1 MEMTEILSLWWVFPA
16 SVCIATIAISTG
28 ISGALFFAPFFLLVV
43 GLPPAEAIG
52 GGLMTMIFGTGS
64 GTFSY
69 NRQGVVDFTIV
80 RSLLIVTV
88 PLAMAGALVAIMV
101 DANALRV
108 LLGVGLIAL
117 AAFLLWTNLRQTS
130 IRRSREG
137 GNLEQTTQIRHS
149 REGGNLEGRQSDP
162 DRLEPF
168 PAVRPEGNR
177 RTNAPTDEALILARD
192 DREYRYTRPGRTL
205 TQAMG
210 AGGAFLQGLMG
221 AGLPEVT
228 TTQLLLRGKLPPRVA
243 VATSVTTLT
252 VTVFFAALI
261 HALGGEPPWHVV
273 LWSCPGA
280 LTGAQFGARLQ
291 AKLPPNV
298 SQRFLAVVF
307 TAVGILVIALRD
319 AG

>member
-1 MEMTEILSLWWVFPA
+1 MEMTELLSLWWVFPA

-88 PLAMAGALVAIMV
+88 PFAMLGALVAIMV
-101 DANALRV
+101 DADALRV
-108 LLGVGLIAL
+108 ALGVGLIAL
-117 AAFLLWTNLRQTS
+117 AAFLVWNNLR
-130 IRRSREG
+130 RARA
-137 GNLEQTTQIRHS
+137 
-149 REGGNLEGRQSDP
+149 
-162 DRLEPF
+162 
-168 PAVRPEGNR
+168 PAAAEA
-177 RTNAPTDEALILARD
+177 APMVGDVTVLARD
-192 DREYRYTRPGRTL
+192 GREYRYTRPGRTL

-210 AGGAFLQGLMG
+210 GAGAFLQGLMG

>member
-1 MEMTEILSLWWVFPA
+1 MEMTEVLSLWWVFPA

-28 ISGALFFAPFFLLVV
+28 ISGAFFFAPFFLLVV

-80 RSLLIVTV
+80 KSLLIVTV
-88 PLAMAGALVAIMV
+88 PFAMLGALVAIMV
-101 DANALRV
+101 DADALRV
-108 LLGVGLIAL
+108 ALGVGLIAL
-117 AAFLLWTNLRQTS
+117 AAFLVWNNLRRART
-130 IRRSREG
+130 
-137 GNLEQTTQIRHS
+137 
-149 REGGNLEGRQSDP
+149 
-162 DRLEPF
+162 
-168 PAVRPEGNR
+168 PAAAEAAPMVGDVTVR
-177 RTNAPTDEALILARD
+177 ARD
-192 DREYRYTRPGRTL
+192 GREYRYTRPGRTL

-210 AGGAFLQGLMG
+210 AAGAFLQGLMG

-307 TAVGILVIALRD
+307 TAVGVLVIALRD

>member
-1 MEMTEILSLWWVFPA
+1 MEAAEVLSLWWVYPA
-16 SVCIATIAISTG
+16 SVCIATIAISNG

-64 GTFSY
+64 GTYSY
-69 NRQGVVDFTIV
+69 TRQGVVDFTIV
-80 RSLLIVTV
+80 KSLLIVTV
-88 PLAMAGALVAIMV
+88 PLAMAGAVVALVV
-101 DANALRV
+101 DADALRV
-108 LLGVGLIAL
+108 VLGAGLIAL
-117 AAFLLWTNLRQTS
+117 AAFLLWNNLR
-130 IRRSREG
+130 RRPQVGEPARGEADG
-137 GNLEQTTQIRHS
+137 EAEQPHA
-149 REGGNLEGRQSDP
+149 
-162 DRLEPF
+162 
-168 PAVRPEGNR
+168 AVVV
-177 RTNAPTDEALILARD
+177 ARD
-192 DREYRYTRPGRTL
+192 GREYRYTRPSRSGS
-205 TQAMG
+205 QAMG

-221 AGLPEVT
+221 AGLPEIT
-228 TTQLLLRGKLPPRVA
+228 TTQLILRGKLPPRIA

-261 HALGGEPPWHVV
+261 HAMGGDPPWHVV

-307 TAVGILVIALRD
+307 TAVGVLVIVLQ
-319 AG
+319 GTG

>member
-1 MEMTEILSLWWVFPA
+1 MEMTEVLSLWWVFPA
-16 SVCIATIAISTG
+16 SVCIATIAISNG

-80 RSLLIVTV
+80 KSLLIVTV
-88 PLAMAGALVAIMV
+88 PLAMGGALVAIMV
-101 DANALRV
+101 DADALRV
-108 LLGVGLIAL
+108 LLGAGLIAL
-117 AAFLLWTNLRQTS
+117 AAFLLWTNLR
-130 IRRSREG
+130 RSPSRFSG
-137 GNLEQTTQIRHS
+137 GS
-149 REGGNLEGRQSDP
+149 RNPEGRQSDLARP
-162 DRLEPF
+162 EPS
-168 PAVRPEGNR
+168 PTVRPDSVLSTSKEPVEGPPP
-177 RTNAPTDEALILARD
+177 ADEALILARD
-192 DREYRYTRPGRTL
+192 GREYRYTRPGRTG

-243 VATSVTTLT
+243 IATSVTTLT

-261 HALGGEPPWHVV
+261 HAIGGEPPWHVV

-307 TAVGILVIALRD
+307 TAVGVLVIALRD
-319 AG
+319 AS

>member
-1 MEMTEILSLWWVFPA
+1 MEMAEVLSLWWVYP
-16 SVCIATIAISTG
+16 VCVLIAATAIANG

-52 GGLMTMIFGTGS
+52 GGLMTMVFGTAS

-69 NRQGVVDFTIV
+69 TRQGVVDFTIV
-80 RSLLIVTV
+80 RALLLVTV

-101 DANALRV
+101 DADALRV
-108 LLGVGLIAL
+108 VLGAGLIAL
-117 AAFLLWTNLRQTS
+117 AAFLLWNNV
-130 IRRSREG
+130 RRNRAASQPVRPEPVEGSRER
-137 GNLEQTTQIRHS
+137 GNPDGQDATAAPVRP
-149 REGGNLEGRQSDP
+149 DP
-162 DRLEPF
+162 SHE
-168 PAVRPEGNR
+168 AVRPEPVEGPSP
-177 RTNAPTDEALILARD
+177 AVILARD
-192 DREYRYTRPGRTL
+192 GREYRYTRPGRTG

-228 TTQLLLRGKLPPRVA
+228 TTQLVLRGKLPPRIA

-261 HALGGEPPWHVV
+261 HAIGGEPPWHVA

-291 AKLPPNV
+291 AKLSPNV
-298 SQRFLAVVF
+298 SERLLAVVF
-307 TAVGILVIALRD
+307 TAVGILVIALQ
-319 AG
+319 GTG